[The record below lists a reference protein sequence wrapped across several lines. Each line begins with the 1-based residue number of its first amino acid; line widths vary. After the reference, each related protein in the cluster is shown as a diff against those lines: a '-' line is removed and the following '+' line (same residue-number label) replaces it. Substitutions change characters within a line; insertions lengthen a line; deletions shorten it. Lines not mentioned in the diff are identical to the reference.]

1 MFEFRV
7 TKKSYTA
14 RDLIEIEGRNL
25 AATFRVMARS
35 LIMYKGSP
43 VKPEDSHELILNL
56 DGEELDVAIQ
66 TFNRAFADFRNTLA
80 PPPNSGG

>member
-35 LIMYKGSP
+35 LMTYKGNP
-43 VKPEDSHELILNL
+43 VKPEDAHETILNL
-56 DGEELDVAIQ
+56 DGEELDMAVRE
-66 TFNRAFADFRNTLA
+66 FNQAFLEFRNIQA
-80 PPPNSGG
+80 PPLNSGG